1 MLRIVDR
8 VWIEKMLQDAAK
20 SPRRRSHFNFHESL
34 DEPIHR
40 LLIGA
45 MPDTVFPI
53 HCHPDK
59 FETMTV
65 LTGKIEI
72 TLYDADGKVLETRI
86 LGPNCENAAIEIPP
100 GMFHGNKVLLPTVML
115 EVKPGPYVP
124 VGPEDTLVL
133 PQA

>member
-8 VWIEKMLQDAAK
+8 ALIEKMLQDAAK
-20 SPRRRSHFNFHESL
+20 SPRRRAHFNFHESL

-40 LLIGA
+40 
-45 MPDTVFPI
+45 
-53 HCHPDK
+53 HPDK
-59 FETMTV
+59 FELMTV
-65 LTGKIEI
+65 QTGKIEI
-72 TLYDADGKVLETRI
+72 TLYDAAGSVLETRI
-86 LGPNCENAAIEIPP
+86 IGPNCENTAIEIPP
-100 GMFHGNKVLLPTVML
+100 GVFHGNKVLLPTVML